1 MGAIPLILEVD
12 GEEIYVEANP
22 NERLFEVGM
31 RAVPPEKWRES
42 IIATTSGLPVD
53 PGKTVRDIV
62 RETGETRFRVLSE
75 GDQGIIPDF
84 PNFLRNVKVNS
95 PKWNERA
102 REEIVRIKMLNNLIG
117 RNNPGFAYVN
127 PAFYT
132 YEGLKTVKGCIR
144 VGSYG
149 SVELLVFLP
158 PAYPL
163 VHPEATLRGRF
174 FDKYMASNIHKHV
187 YPFYINGKKIIVV
200 CGDKKYLQN
209 WTGRLGIAHYISDVV
224 FPWIRIGYEALGEK
238 STTLREMSDILRILR
253 GE

>member
-42 IIATTSGLPVD
+42 IITTTAGLPVD
-53 PGKTVRDIV
+53 PNKTVKDIV
-62 RETGETRFRVLSE
+62 RETGETRFRILSE

-84 PNFLRNVKVNS
+84 PNFLSKVTVNS

-102 REEIVRIKMLNNLIG
+102 REEIVRIKMLNNLIR

-127 PAFYT
+127 PVFYT
-132 YEGLKTVKGCIR
+132 YKGLKMVKGWVRI
-144 VGSYG
+144 GGFG

-163 VHPEATLRGRF
+163 VHPEASLRGRF
-174 FDKYMASNIHKHV
+174 FDKYMASNFHKHV
-187 YPFYINGKKIIVV
+187 YPFNVNGEEITVI
-200 CGDKKYLQN
+200 CGDKKYLQK
-209 WTGRLGIAHYISDVV
+209 WTGKLGIAHYISDVV
-224 FPWIRIGYEALGEK
+224 FPWIQIGCEALGEK
-238 STTLREMSDILRILR
+238 STTFREVSDILRILR